1 MKEAGEITVSNS
13 DVTDELPGTQG
24 AAQVPAGVDRTQFP
38 RLLAQCSC
46 QHLPLTTSHPTPD
59 LSNQ

>member
-13 DVTDELPGTQG
+13 DVTDELQG
-24 AAQVPAGVDRTQFP
+24 AQVPAGVDRTQFP
-38 RLLAQCSC
+38 PLLAQGSC